1 MKLYKQIVL
10 LLLVAMTIPT
20 LHVAAQHKK
29 NVEFYQ
35 IKVYHCKSNEQI
47 DLTEQFLKTDLLPAL
62 HQLKFATI
70 GVFKP
75 IENDTAADKRIYIF
89 IPSASIE
96 NFISL
101 DEKIAEKAHLAAYAN
116 AAHNNPPYQRIE
128 TIILKAFKD
137 HPHFIVPSLT
147 GTTQEKVY
155 ELRSYEGATEKFY
168 RKKVHMFNEGNE
180 IGIFTRLNFNAVFY
194 AEVLAGC
201 RMPNL
206 MYMTSFNSL
215 KERDEHWKAFGSD
228 ADWKRISSLPEYQN
242 TVSKAD
248 IILMHA
254 TEYSD
259 F

>member
-47 DLTEQFLKTDLLPAL
+47 DLTEQFLKADLLPAL
-62 HQLKFATI
+62 HQLKFAKI